1 MEIRGFDLGS
11 TMVMRPVQAT
21 KKTPERKDAA
31 PDAVQE
37 SNKQESVAL
46 SSGNPDKAQ
55 GVFAEEKA
63 SLTAKSAEL
72 KEEDERASQAKKK
85 AEEETK
91 LLDKNFTKAYFA
103 VDDKTD
109 SVVIRIVD
117 REGKLLRQIPPEDY
131 LKMLQTMKKNV
142 ESIFSTKA

>member
-1 MEIRGFDLGS
+1 
-11 TMVMRPVQAT
+11 
-21 KKTPERKDAA
+21 
-31 PDAVQE
+31 
-37 SNKQESVAL
+37 
-46 SSGNPDKAQ
+46 
-55 GVFAEEKA
+55 AEEKA

>member
-46 SSGNPDKAQ
+46 SAGNPDNAQ
-55 GVFAEEKA
+55 GVSAEEKA

-91 LLDKNFTKAYFA
+91 LLDKNFT
-103 VDDKTD
+103 
-109 SVVIRIVD
+109 
-117 REGKLLRQIPPEDY
+117 
-131 LKMLQTMKKNV
+131 
-142 ESIFSTKA
+142 